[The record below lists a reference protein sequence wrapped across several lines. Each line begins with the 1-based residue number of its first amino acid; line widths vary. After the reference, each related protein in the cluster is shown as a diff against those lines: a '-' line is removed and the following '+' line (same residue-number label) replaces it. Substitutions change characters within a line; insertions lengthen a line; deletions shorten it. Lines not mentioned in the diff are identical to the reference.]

1 MPRLTNAFIAAVVAT
16 ASVNCQ
22 ADDEIEFFERHI
34 RPIFAEHC
42 YSCHSSEADEIKAG
56 LRLDTSQGWH
66 DGGDS
71 GPAVDVDEPNESLL
85 LKAVRYDDDFYQMPP
100 NQKLPD
106 EVVENIQRWIE
117 MGAVAPASEDPDETK
132 ETPSSTSNDERDDP
146 EATGSEP
153 HWAFQPPRVDRS
165 RAAQTRGVRTGVDR
179 FVVQRQAEKSL
190 NLSPRASDA
199 TLVRRLYYDLL
210 GLPPTFKQIEDYRRD
225 PALDKYDRLVEQLLA
240 SPRFGERW
248 ARHWLDVARFAD
260 TKGYV
265 FTQDRNY
272 PDAFKYRDWVIHSFN
287 DDRRYD
293 EFVLLQLAADQAEN
307 NSPDNLAAMGY
318 LTLGRR
324 FLNNQHDIID
334 DRIDVVT
341 RGLMGLTVTCARC
354 HDHKYDPIPMA
365 DYYSL
370 YGVFANSSEPGGA
383 PSPLRMVDRQQTRPG
398 FIFTRGN
405 PANRGDEVPRQFLEV
420 VAGPDR
426 KPFQHGSGRLEMA
439 KAIAADDN
447 PLTARV
453 YVNRVWGH
461 LFGQHL
467 VATPSDFGTRSQT
480 PELLDL
486 LDYLTVEFVRH
497 DWSHKWLIRE
507 IVRSATYQQS
517 VSVNRVAE
525 QADPEN
531 RFYWRSNRRRL
542 GFEAMR
548 DSILSVCGRLDS
560 PQIGGPSQKLTGKE
574 PSRRRALYAYIDRQ
588 NLPGLF
594 RVFDVALPD
603 THVPM
608 RFETTVP
615 QQALFLMN
623 SPFILDNSSAIV
635 EPWMTQPNVDSEN
648 VVETLFRKILSRNPT
663 SKELSRGTD
672 FIAAGIQE
680 AESQQNTVAQLA
692 QVLLLSNE
700 FMTLD

>member
-1 MPRLTNAFIAAVVAT
+1 MPRHTHAFLVIVFLAGSASAT
-16 ASVNCQ
+16 A
-22 ADDEIEFFERHI
+22 DDGIEFFERHI
-34 RPIFAEHC
+34 RPVFVQHC
-42 YSCHSSEADEIKAG
+42 HSCHSSEADEVKAG
-56 LRLDTSQGWH
+56 LRLDTSQGWQE
-66 DGGDS
+66 GGDS
-71 GPAVDVDEPNESLL
+71 GPAVDPDAPDESLL

-100 NQKLPD
+100 DQKLPD
-106 EVVENIQRWIE
+106 QVIDNIQRWIE
-117 MGAVAPASEDPDETK
+117 MGPPAPASADEPEDAASTK
-132 ETPSSTSNDERDDP
+132 SVAKPT
-146 EATGSEP
+146 P
-153 HWAFQPPRVDRS
+153 HWAFQPPRVAHSHIQPTDSAR
-165 RAAQTRGVRTGVDR
+165 TRVDH
-179 FVVQRQAEKSL
+179 FVVQRQIEKSL
-190 NLSPRASDA
+190 SLSPLASDT
-199 TLVRRLYYDLL
+199 TLIRRLFYDLL
-210 GLPPTFKQIEDYRRD
+210 GLPPTFEQVTAYCNDASR
-225 PALDKYDRLVEQLLA
+225 DKYDQLVDSLLA

-248 ARHWLDVARFAD
+248 ARHWLDLARFAD

-272 PDAFKYRDWVIHSFN
+272 PNAFKYRDWVIHSFN
-287 DDRRYD
+287 GDRRFD
-293 EFVLLQLAADQAEN
+293 DFVLLQLAADQAGGDT
-307 NSPDNLAAMGY
+307 PDNLAAMGY

-324 FLNNQHDIID
+324 FLNNRHDIID

-354 HDHKYDPIPMA
+354 HDHKYDPIPTA

-370 YGVFANSSEPGGA
+370 YGVFANSDEPGGD
-383 PSPLRMVDRQQTRPG
+383 PSPLRMVDRKKMRPG
-398 FIFTRGN
+398 FIFMRGN

-420 VAGPDR
+420 VAGADR

-439 KAIAADDN
+439 RAIAAEEN

-480 PELLDL
+480 PELLEL

-497 DWSHKWLIRE
+497 DWSLKWLIRE
-507 IVRSATYQQS
+507 IVGSSTYRQS
-517 VSVNRVAE
+517 VTDNAVAVHV
-525 QADPEN
+525 DPEN
-531 RFYWRSNRRRL
+531 RLYWRMNRRRL

-548 DSILSVCGRLDS
+548 DSILTVSDRLDS
-560 PQIGGPSQKLTGKE
+560 PQIGGPSEKLTGKK
-574 PSRRRALYAYIDRQ
+574 PSQRRALYAFIDRQ

-623 SPFILDNSSAIV
+623 SPFILENSSAV
-635 EPWMTQPNVDSEN
+635 VQPWMVDQDAKVDE
-648 VVETLFRKILSRNPT
+648 VVEALFRVILSRNPT
-663 SKELSRGTD
+663 GTERTRGSQ
-672 FIAAGIQE
+672 FIATGFKEEEPRQQVV
-680 AESQQNTVAQLA
+680 AELA